1 MLNDLYYLNL
11 LNKMENLEYLKNLN
25 DSQKEAVLYISG
37 PLLIVAGA
45 GSGKTR
51 VLTSRIAHI
60 LKENKA
66 FPNQILSVTFTNKAA
81 REMQIRVSKIL
92 DNKEV
97 GLPWLGT
104 FHSICAKIL
113 RRHAKAVNLNQNFTI
128 IDQDDQLRLIKS
140 ICNAEN
146 IDIKKISPNF
156 IISLIN
162 KWKNLGWY
170 PNDVVLK
177 KSENFEKNLLKIY
190 KIYQEKLTDLNA
202 CDFGD
207 LILHCVSIFER
218 NKDINEMY
226 SKNFKYIL
234 VDEYQD
240 TNFIQSKWLK
250 LLTKSHDNI
259 CCVGDDDQS
268 IYSWRGAEIK
278 NFLEFDK
285 MFTNTKIIRLEENY
299 RSSQNILNVAS
310 ELISNN
316 ENRLGKKLNSNQ
328 NQGELVNLNC
338 FKNGKD
344 EAIHIS
350 KTLENQISKKYKLNN
365 VAILVRAIFQT
376 REFEERFLK
385 IGLPY
390 RILGGV
396 KFYERTEIK
405 DCIAYLRIVYQDKD
419 DLAFERVVNV
429 PKRSVGNTTIKI
441 ISEYAKQNS
450 LPLEK
455 SAKNLISFNKIK
467 PKTKIGLN
475 SFLNLLEKW
484 RNDYFNKKI
493 NHVKLLQIILDE
505 SGYSLSLKNKKDLEN
520 ENRLENIKE
529 LLNAMKEFDNLE
541 SFLEHVS
548 LATSVDNDWDG
559 EKVNLMT
566 IHASKGLEFDAVFLP
581 GWEEGLFPHQ
591 KSIDEKGQHGLEEER
606 RLAYVGITRA
616 KHEVYIS
623 FSLNRFYQGDWIDS
637 ISSRF
642 VDELPEKYVKK
653 INNYEREEEEIFEF
667 NQDLENE
674 EDNYRS
680 PGWLRYQKR
689 LK

>member
-1 MLNDLYYLNL
+1 MTNLKYLEN
-11 LNKMENLEYLKNLN
+11 LNK
-25 DSQKEAVLYISG
+25 SQKEAVLHISG

-66 FPNQILSVTFTNKAA
+66 FSNQILSVTFTNKAA
-81 REMQIRVSKIL
+81 REMQNRVGKIL

-113 RRHAKAVNLNQNFTI
+113 RRHAKAANLNQNFTI

-162 KWKNLGWY
+162 KWKNFGWY
-170 PNDVVLK
+170 PDEVILK
-177 KSENFEKNLLKIY
+177 KNENLEKNLLKIY
-190 KIYQEKLTDLNA
+190 KIYQTKLNNLNA

-207 LILHCVSIFER
+207 LILHCVSIFEK
-218 NKDINEMY
+218 NLDINEMY

-250 LLTKSHDNI
+250 FLTKCHDNI

-278 NFLEFDK
+278 NFLDFDK
-285 MFTNTKIIRLEENY
+285 VYNNTKIIRLEENY
-299 RSSQNILNVAS
+299 RSTQNILNVAS
-310 ELISNN
+310 ELISKN
-316 ENRLGKKLNSNQ
+316 ENRLGKELISNQ
-328 NQGELVNLNC
+328 SQGELVKLNC

-344 EAIHIS
+344 EAISIS
-350 KTLENQISKKYKLNN
+350 KIIENQVSKKYRLNN
-365 VAILVRAIFQT
+365 VAILVRAIYQT

-390 RILGGV
+390 RIIGGV
-396 KFYERTEIK
+396 KFYERAEIK
-405 DCIAYLRIVYQDKD
+405 DCIAYLRVVYQNKD
-419 DLAFERVVNV
+419 DLAFERILNV
-429 PKRSVGNTTIKI
+429 PRRSIGDTTFKM
-441 ISEYAKQNS
+441 ISEHAKKNRLSLENS
-450 LPLEK
+450 
-455 SAKNLISFNKIK
+455 SKNLIELNKIK
-467 PKTKIGLN
+467 PKTKIGLFN
-475 SFLNLLEKW
+475 FLNLLEKW
-484 RNDYFNKKI
+484 RKDHFNKKI
-493 NHVKLLQIILDE
+493 DHIKLLQLILDE
-505 SGYSLSLKNKKDLEN
+505 SGYSLLLKNKKDLEN

-548 LATSVDNDWDG
+548 LATSIDNDWDG
-559 EKVNLMT
+559 EKINLMT
-566 IHASKGLEFDAVFLP
+566 MHASKGLEFDTVFLP

-591 KSIDEKGQHGLEEER
+591 KSIDEKGQQGLEEER
-606 RLAYVGITRA
+606 RLAYVAVTRA
-616 KHEVYIS
+616 KYDVYIS

-642 VDELPEKYVKK
+642 IDELPDKYIKK
-653 INNYEREEEEIFEF
+653 INNYEKEEDDFFEF
-667 NQDLENE
+667 NQDFEND
-674 EDNYRS
+674 EDVYRS

>member
-1 MLNDLYYLNL
+1 MA
-11 LNKMENLEYLKNLN
+11 NLEYLDNLN
-25 DSQKEAVLYISG
+25 KSQKEAVSYISG

-45 GSGKTR
+45 GSGKTK

-60 LKENKA
+60 LKLNKA

-81 REMQIRVSKIL
+81 REMHNRVSKIL
-92 DNKEV
+92 GNKEV

-113 RRHAKAVNLNQNFTI
+113 RRHAKAINLNQNFTI
-128 IDQDDQLRLIKS
+128 IDQEDQVRLIKS
-140 ICNAEN
+140 ICNGEN

-162 KWKNLGWY
+162 KWKNQGWY
-170 PNDVVLK
+170 PDNVILK
-177 KSENFEKNLLKIY
+177 KGESIEKNLLKIY
-190 KIYQEKLTDLNA
+190 KIYQSKLINLNI

-207 LILHCVSIFER
+207 LILHCVSIFEK
-218 NKDINEMY
+218 NLDINEMY
-226 SKNFKYIL
+226 SKTFKYIL

-250 LLTKSHDNI
+250 LLTKNHDNI

-278 NFLEFDK
+278 NFLDFDK
-285 MFTNTKIIRLEENY
+285 IYKNTKIIRLEENY

-316 ENRLGKKLNSNQ
+316 ENRLGKKLKSNQ
-328 NQGELVNLNC
+328 KQGELINLNC
-338 FKNGKD
+338 YKNGKD
-344 EAIHIS
+344 EAIDIS
-350 KTLENQISKKYKLNN
+350 KILENQISKKYKLNN

-396 KFYERTEIK
+396 KFYERSEIK
-405 DCIAYLRIVYQDKD
+405 DCLAYLRVVYQNKD
-419 DLAFERVVNV
+419 DLAFERIINV
-429 PKRSVGNTTIKI
+429 PKRSIGGTSFKM
-441 ISEYAKQNS
+441 ISEHAKKNNFSLENS
-450 LPLEK
+450 
-455 SAKNLISFNKIK
+455 SKNLIEINKIK
-467 PKTKIGLN
+467 PKTKIGLFN
-475 SFLNLLEKW
+475 FLNLLEKW
-484 RNDYFNKKI
+484 RNDYFKKKI

-505 SGYSLSLKNKKDLEN
+505 SGYSLLLKNKKDLEN

-566 IHASKGLEFDAVFLP
+566 MHASKGLEFDTVFLP

-591 KSIDEKGQHGLEEER
+591 KSIDEKGQKGLEEER

-616 KHEVYIS
+616 KHEIFIS

-642 VDELPEKYVKK
+642 VDELPEKYIKK
-653 INNYEREEEEIFEF
+653 INNYEREEKENFEF

-674 EDNYRS
+674 DDMYRS